1 MVILKIIIVIM
12 FCIGLLGVLVAICTG
27 KLKTEEEIINDIEEE
42 SKYWENYERNKSQK
56 KNTNLIKRIF
66 NFITGGWKNE

>member
-12 FCIGLLGVLVAICTG
+12 FFIGLLGVLVVICTG

-42 SKYWENYERNKSQK
+42 ARYWKDYEKNKK
-56 KNTNLIKRIF
+56 K
-66 NFITGGWKNE
+66 

>member
-12 FCIGLLGVLVAICTG
+12 SFIGLLGVLVVICTG

-42 SKYWENYERNKSQK
+42 ARYWKDYEKNKK
-56 KNTNLIKRIF
+56 K
-66 NFITGGWKNE
+66 

>member
-12 FCIGLLGVLVAICTG
+12 FFIGLLGVLVVICTG

-42 SKYWENYERNKSQK
+42 ARYWKDYNKQK
-56 KNTNLIKRIF
+56 KQKKKSRIF
-66 NFITGGWKNE
+66 KNNLHIL